1 MATLDDFS
9 KIELRVG
16 RIKSVEDIE
25 GAKSQVYR
33 LTVYLGPELGTRQLV
48 AGVKSKYTKEE
59 LMNKEIIVVANL
71 EPKRIAN
78 VESQGML
85 LAASSDDKLAILT
98 PDKEMPEGSKI
109 F

>member
-1 MATLDDFS
+1 M
-9 KIELRVG
+9 IELRVG
-16 RIKSVEDIE
+16 RIKTVDDIE
-25 GAKSQVYR
+25 GARSQVYR
-33 LTVYLGPELGTRQLV
+33 LTVYLGEEIGTRQLV
-48 AGVKSKYTKEE
+48 AGIKGKYTREE
-59 LMNKEIIVVANL
+59 LLEREIIVVVNL

-85 LAASSDDKLAILT
+85 LAASSADKLALLA